1 MGTMT
6 DPRETLLALA
16 SEYRHLRSE
25 HGRASPEGSAR
36 RRLEGDMNAVS
47 ERIERRLADLDL
59 SDEDREAWRSH
70 VHHGTPAPDQPE
82 SIEVEAAAE
91 RPPDRPSGRRPWPR

>member
-1 MGTMT
+1 MGTMA

-16 SEYRHLRSE
+16 NEYRHLRSE
-25 HGRASPEGSAR
+25 HGRASPQSSAR
-36 RRLEGDMNAVS
+36 RRLESDMNAVS

-59 SDEDREAWRSH
+59 SDDDRQAWRRH
-70 VHHGTPAPDQPE
+70 VHHGEPAPERPE
-82 SIEVEAAAE
+82 PIEPEPSAQ